1 MTRLTRVPNRKR
13 TRTFTF
19 QLGGDNGAVQN
30 HVLAILEGGLII
42 TNHTIDVT
50 SALQQEPLQAGTSQV
65 SIHIPATGT
74 TILSQRDYNSAPFDT
89 SAPARVAGLY
99 KTPGGINQTV
109 SVFLTIH
116 NRAISSGVLN
126 YHIEYYNAV

>member
-1 MTRLTRVPNRKR
+1 MTRITRVPNRKR

-42 TNHTIDVT
+42 TNHTIDVPT
-50 SALQQEPLQAGTSQV
+50 VLQQDPLGAGTSQV

-74 TILSQRDYNSAPFDT
+74 TILSQRNYNSAPFDG
-89 SAPARVAGLY
+89 SAPARVAGPY
-99 KTPGGINQTV
+99 KTPGGNNQTT

-116 NRAISSGVLN
+116 NRAVSGGVVN
-126 YHIEYYNAV
+126 YHIEYYNTI